1 MVGHRSGE
9 LWQWGKGKQPNWQ
22 KPIYKC
28 WWYDSSRNGT
38 FMGNKKL
45 LDATDFYD
53 KGKKENKRDVIDK
66 FNKAKNK

>member
-1 MVGHRSGE
+1 
-9 LWQWGKGKQPNWQ
+9 
-22 KPIYKC
+22 
-28 WWYDSSRNGT
+28 
-38 FMGNKKL
+38 MGNKKL